1 VDFLGRP
8 WGDFAA
14 CQFQRQFRVQ
24 TVKLEF
30 SATVSC
36 RNCQHVPRWRQFH
49 GESVTAYWRQFH
61 GESVTGWRPDDSFG
75 PKLSTTRRRLTGSLR
90 HCFSGATYPRFGGA
104 SRFGRQFH
112 GETVKRGRQRARS
125 SQMGVDSF
133 VVKLSRGFVDSFV
146 PKLSGTPPR
155 GPVAAARPQ
164 APRRAREA
172 LPWAC
177 CVRGRPCVQ

>member
-1 VDFLGRP
+1 VDFVGRP
-8 WGDFAA
+8 WVDFAA
-14 CQFQRQFRVQ
+14 RQFQRQFRLQ

-30 SATVSC
+30 SSTVSC
-36 RNCQHVPRWRQFH
+36 RNCQWGR
-49 GESVTAYWRQFH
+49 RQFH